1 MEEQRYNFLNIQGK
15 TLELRGS
22 SELAHYTT
30 SRLWGVRRN
39 SSLVPVTSKPGCH
52 LYSKLMAVGGA
63 STALFLNTFPKKMCV
78 GRQGSFSSPYSSA
91 CSLCRLCPGS
101 RSSLYSLFL
110 VASSWLHVGELESPD
125 LTQCLHK
132 YVASTG
138 PSIGERQGWAHSTE
152 QI

>member
-63 STALFLNTFPKKMCV
+63 STALFLKTPFLKRCV
-78 GRQGSFSSPYSSA
+78 WGGRDPSVLPTALPAASA
-91 CSLCRLCPGS
+91 ASALGPGVPSTLC
-101 RSSLYSLFL
+101 F
-110 VASSWLHVGELESPD
+110 
-125 LTQCLHK
+125 
-132 YVASTG
+132 
-138 PSIGERQGWAHSTE
+138 
-152 QI
+152 